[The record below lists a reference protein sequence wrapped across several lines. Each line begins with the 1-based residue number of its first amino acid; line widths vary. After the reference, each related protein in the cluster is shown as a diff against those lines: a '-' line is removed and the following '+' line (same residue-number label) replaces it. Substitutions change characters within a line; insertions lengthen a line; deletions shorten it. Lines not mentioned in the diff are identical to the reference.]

1 MPRVLIADQLSPA
14 AEAIFRERG
23 LEVDTRVG
31 MKPAELIAAI
41 GDYDGL
47 AIRSAT
53 KVTPAVLEAAVR
65 LKVVGRAGIG
75 VDNIDVEAAT
85 ERGVVVM
92 NTPFGNSVTTAEH
105 AISLM
110 LALARQIPTADR
122 STRAGRWRRTGSW
135 ASSSWA
141 RCWAWWAAAISARSW
156 PTAAMG

>member
-1 MPRVLIADQLSPA
+1 MPRVLIADQLSSA

-31 MKPAELIAAI
+31 MKPAELIATI

-92 NTPFGNSVTTAEH
+92 NTP
-105 AISLM
+105 L
-110 LALARQIPTADR
+110 LARWPSSAPTKPWM
-122 STRAGRWRRTGSW
+122 SGRRT
-135 ASSSWA
+135 
-141 RCWAWWAAAISARSW
+141 AWSAAQRFAW
-156 PTAAMG
+156 M